1 MIREGRTLGRSIE
14 LWAQVVVVGSGS
26 GGAIIA
32 RELAEEGY
40 DVLILEEG
48 PHVTPEEYG
57 AWRPTKVMRSLYRS
71 GGSTAALGLGG
82 SPTVGIMMG
91 SCVGGGSVLTGGVCF
106 RTPRKVHEAW
116 VETLGISGLGA
127 DAMAPC
133 YERVEEMMHIM
144 RVPDMMRSRSTIAFG
159 KGIAALGAP
168 LQAMRRNTLGCTGQA
183 KCNYGCPQQSKI
195 SVDLSY
201 LPRARQCGATIFSD
215 MRVDRVLT
223 DQGKAVGVEGR
234 VLGPDRA
241 PTRHTFKI
249 HAEHVVLAAGALHTP
264 LLMMASGLG
273 KRSGVLGRN
282 LSIHPGFGVQ
292 ALFDQPIKIWQGAM
306 QSAFAHH
313 PQDDRLIY
321 LSVAAPPSLLGGFFG
336 GAGAEYISDVRDGL
350 QHLAM
355 FGAMVHDD
363 SSGRVWPGLGRE
375 PVVTY
380 AMSRRDKKLFRDGVK
395 FAMRAFL
402 EAGAH
407 TVFNPFVGFD
417 PVHSVDALERV
428 DFDAISMERAQS
440 LSYHPLG
447 TCQMGT
453 DPARS
458 VVDPKGQCHDLE
470 NLWIADGSVLPT
482 SVGVNAQL
490 PIMGMTTRMAFEM
503 IAAIKRPRPR
513 VFAV

>member
-1 MIREGRTLGRSIE
+1 MITEGRELGRSVE
-14 LWAQVVVVGSGS
+14 LWTQVVVVGSGS

-48 PHVTPEEYG
+48 PHVKPETYG
-57 AWRPTKVMRSLYRS
+57 AWRPTKVMRSLYRA
-71 GGSTAALGLGG
+71 GGSTAAIGLGG

-106 RTPRKVHEAW
+106 RTPRAVHEAW
-116 VETLGISGLGA
+116 ADDLGLDSLGP
-127 DAMAPC
+127 DAMVPH
-133 YERVEEMMHIM
+133 YERVEEMMHIK
-144 RVPDMMRSRSTIAFG
+144 RVPDMMRSKSTIAFG
-159 KGIAALGAP
+159 KGIAQLGAP

-201 LPRARQCGATIFSD
+201 IPRARQCGASLISD

-223 DQGKAVGVEGR
+223 SGGKAVGVEGR
-234 VLGPDRA
+234 VLGPDRV
-241 PTRHTFKI
+241 PTRHTFTI
-249 HAEHVVLAAGALHTP
+249 HAEHVVLAAGALYTP
-264 LLMMASGLG
+264 LIMMASGFG
-273 KRSGVLGRN
+273 RRSGLVGKN

-306 QSAFAHH
+306 QSAFTHH

-336 GAGAEYISDVRDGL
+336 GAGAEYVADVRDGL

-363 SSGRVWPGLGRE
+363 SSGRVRPGLGRE
-375 PVVTY
+375 PIVTY

-417 PVHSVDALERV
+417 PIHTHEELDQI
-428 DFDAISMERAQS
+428 DFDAIPMARAQS

-458 VVDPKGQCHDLE
+458 VVDPKGQTHELE
-470 NLWIADGSVLPT
+470 NLWIADGSILPS

-490 PIMGMTTRMAFEM
+490 PIMSMTTRMAFEM
-503 IAAIKRPRPR
+503 LAAIERPRAR
-513 VFAV
+513 AFAV